1 MTTRLHFSLL
11 FFFKGKSQDWRNV
24 FWKYADAFCYC
35 PLSVIFKPVNPIE
48 RGKATYASQR
58 MPTIH
63 STNFTTGTA
72 VFLRLWTAMHA
83 KQQYRHLPSLLYTSD
98 VFQLCFLLLMTPL
111 VSVGSASAAQCQQD
125 RAACGRL
132 REQPS
137 WSAKGLTPRTDIR
150 CCHPLQESTEH
161 TVLLEKCD

>member
-72 VFLRLWTAMHA
+72 VFLSLWTAMHA
-83 KQQYRHLPSLLYTSD
+83 KQQYRHLPSLLYTFRCVSTLLPASD
-98 VFQLCFLLLMTPL
+98 DSSGLSWLSFRCPM
-111 VSVGSASAAQCQQD
+111 SARPSSLWATA
-125 RAACGRL
+125 RATELKR
-132 REQPS
+132 
-137 WSAKGLTPRTDIR
+137 KGVN
-150 CCHPLQESTEH
+150 S
-161 TVLLEKCD
+161 